1 MTDTPRKPTTQGIRS
16 GLWLLDPLESKPDQ
30 ERRRGPYSRRAL
42 GLRRSSSWTEIAL
55 IVGLLTLAM
64 VLLPGCVTTELTSA
78 GVTISRTS
86 VLSDVE
92 LEASID
98 REGRM
103 SIRERQGQAV
113 AEGLAGAL
121 PGVGL

>member
-1 MTDTPRKPTTQGIRS
+1 MPGLRS
-16 GLWLLDPLESKPDQ
+16 NLFALDPEPESKPAH

-55 IVGLLTLAM
+55 IVGVLTLAM
-64 VLLPGCVTTELTSA
+64 ALMPGCVTTELTSA

-103 SIRERQGQAV
+103 RIRERQGQAV

-121 PGVGL
+121 PAISQ

>member
-1 MTDTPRKPTTQGIRS
+1 MPGLRS
-16 GLWLLDPLESKPDQ
+16 NLFLLDPEPESKPAH

-42 GLRRSSSWTEIAL
+42 GLRRKASWTEIGL
-55 IVGLLTLAM
+55 IVGLMWLAL
-64 VLLPGCVTTELTSA
+64 VLLSGCVTTELTSA

-92 LEASID
+92 LEASIGPAG
-98 REGRM
+98 EM

-113 AEGLAGAL
+113 AEGLAGAVT
-121 PGVGL
+121 GVAP

>member
-1 MTDTPRKPTTQGIRS
+1 MPGLRS
-16 GLWLLDPLESKPDQ
+16 PIFALDPEPESKPAH

-42 GLRRSSSWTEIAL
+42 GLRRKASWTDIAL
-55 IVGLLTLAM
+55 IVGVLTMALM
-64 VLLPGCVTTELTSA
+64 LLPACVTTELTSA

-103 SIRERQGQAV
+103 HIRERQGLAV
-113 AEGLAGAL
+113 AEGIAGAVT
-121 PGVGL
+121 GVGR